1 VAKIDAKEMVAALG
15 VIGSLLFV
23 GFEIRQNTEAVR
35 GSTMQG
41 IADQSLQFTLALSMD
56 EDWLRLQERMVG
68 DSVPPSQL
76 SPLERR
82 KLTWVLLS
90 SSRIME
96 NRFRQVQLGILDDDA
111 IAQFG
116 ASRTWYGSWWYR
128 EWWDDYTPELQW
140 APDFIEFM
148 ETEMLAPSQR

>member
-1 VAKIDAKEMVAALG
+1 VARIDVKEMVAALG

-23 GFEIRQNTEAVR
+23 GFEVRQNTEAVR

-56 EDWLRLQERMVG
+56 EVWLRLQERIVG

-76 SPLERR
+76 GPLERR

-96 NRFRQVQLGILDDDA
+96 NRFRQIQLGILDEAA
-111 IAQFG
+111 IIQFG

-128 EWWDDYTPELQW
+128 DWWDDYTPEEQW

-148 ETEMLAPSQR
+148 ESKMLTPSQR

>member
-1 VAKIDAKEMVAALG
+1 MVAALG

-41 IADQSLQFTLALSMD
+41 IADQSLQFTLELSMD
-56 EDWLRLQERMVG
+56 EDWLRLQERIVG

-82 KLTWVLLS
+82 KLTWVLIS

-96 NRFRQVQLGILDDDA
+96 NRFRQIQLGILDEDA

-128 EWWDDYTPELQW
+128 EWWDEVYTPELQW

-148 ETEMLAPSQR
+148 ESEMLAPSQR